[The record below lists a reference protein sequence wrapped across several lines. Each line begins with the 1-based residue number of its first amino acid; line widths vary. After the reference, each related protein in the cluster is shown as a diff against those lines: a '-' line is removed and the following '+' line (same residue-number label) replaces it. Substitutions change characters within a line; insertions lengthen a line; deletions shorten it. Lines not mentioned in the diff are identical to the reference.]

1 MSIID
6 SKRRLLY
13 LLSIS
18 ERVGVVREVRTGTL
32 LCVANTL
39 RMVIDMS
46 IVHSAALLATSDPP
60 SGIECNGC
68 CRTFLEFVIDR
79 ENFRTHSGYLGQTDR
94 RSEGTTTLIRGSRLV
109 ICKSVSIMSSLQRQL
124 VANARKYYAIK
135 RCVTSSSSFVTV
147 DDEIYYRGGAYFPRR
162 RLRS

>member
-18 ERVGVVREVRTGTL
+18 ERVGVVREVRTGH
-32 LCVANTL
+32 VAL
-39 RMVIDMS
+39 RCKYLTYGNRYVDR
-46 IVHSAALLATSDPP
+46 VHSAALLATSDPLGLP

-79 ENFRTHSGYLGQTDR
+79 GNFRTHSGYLGQTETGR
-94 RSEGTTTLIRGSRLV
+94 VKAR
-109 ICKSVSIMSSLQRQL
+109 QR
-124 VANARKYYAIK
+124 
-135 RCVTSSSSFVTV
+135 
-147 DDEIYYRGGAYFPRR
+147 
-162 RLRS
+162 